1 MDFLRHEYADQL
13 GANYSDLNT
22 VPAMLA
28 RLRRARHRQVHPELS
43 SPQPTPGVTPSAN
56 AVEPWRHRR
65 RRRRRRD
72 EIQQRDFTAAV
83 TSIPPAPSST
93 ESSRTYDDP
102 TKATSGEST
111 VVKSHQYRRQP
122 TTEVASASSTADTE
136 DGKTE
141 APDAELT
148 DERAEYAERLLKIAH
163 GLHYGSIVILGVFVF
178 QVRFTVYGMI
188 FWRRSVL

>member
-43 SPQPTPGVTPSAN
+43 SPQPPPGVTPSAN

-72 EIQQRDFTAAV
+72 EIQQRVVTAAV
-83 TSIPPAPSST
+83 TSIPPAPST
-93 ESSRTYDDP
+93 ESTPTYDDR
-102 TKATSGEST
+102 TKVTSGEST
-111 VVKSHQYRRQP
+111 AAKSQR
-122 TTEVASASSTADTE
+122 
-136 DGKTE
+136 
-141 APDAELT
+141 
-148 DERAEYAERLLKIAH
+148 
-163 GLHYGSIVILGVFVF
+163 
-178 QVRFTVYGMI
+178 
-188 FWRRSVL
+188 